1 MKTTQKLVASFLTL
15 LAVCSLHAA
24 DPKPANRVV
33 AILEVQTDDP
43 IGYAIWMKRYNE
55 IAKAKLGIDN
65 YTRIYQSHF
74 DSRPAGFV
82 RVVTTAATVA
92 ELMKNAAAL
101 DADPA
106 ILENREHVSH
116 IRKRGAR
123 VLYQTVRTDGPA
135 PSGANN
141 FNTLVVLSDEA
152 GYLKAIDELRTILDT
167 NGFKDT
173 KITVMRVLAGRTDH
187 SHRITINTPSPERL
201 AAWLDFVATNSQAQT
216 WLASTAKFRTIVANT
231 TSREIT
237 R

>member
-1 MKTTQKLVASFLTL
+1 MKTTHKLVASFLTL
-15 LAVCSLHAA
+15 LAACSLHAA

-33 AILEVQTDDP
+33 SILDVQTDDP

-65 YTRIYQSHF
+65 YTRIYQSYF
-74 DSRPAGFV
+74 DSRQAGYV

-92 ELMKNAAAL
+92 ELMKNAQTL

-123 VLYQTVRTDGPA
+123 VLYQTVRTDGPS

-141 FNTLVVLSDEA
+141 YNTLAVLSDEA
-152 GYLKAIDELRTILDT
+152 GYLKAIDELRVIFDA
-167 NGFKDT
+167 NGFKDA
-173 KITVMRVLAGRTDH
+173 KITVMRALAGRTDH
-187 SHRITINTPSPERL
+187 SHRITINLPSPERL
-201 AAWLDFVATNSQAQT
+201 AAWLDFAGTNTQALTWITNS
-216 WLASTAKFRTIVANT
+216 AKFRTVVANT